1 MKENWCVDEGMGWDL
16 CLSAAAGLTGM
27 LLLSITGA
35 GPRGPRRG
43 GVR

>member
-1 MKENWCVDEGMGWDL
+1 MKENWCVDAGMGRGFVFRW
-16 CLSAAAGLTGM
+16 SLTGM